1 MVTRPKMPPTKP
13 HNAPTTA
20 EAGFPG
26 FDEYTTGVGI
36 AGPAGIPAPVVAKL
50 NEAIRASLAKPE
62 TLQRLRQL
70 GAIAAPSSPDE
81 FRTWLQRDRERW
93 ERVIKAAKV
102 TAE

>member
-1 MVTRPKMPPTKP
+1 
-13 HNAPTTA
+13 
-20 EAGFPG
+20 
-26 FDEYTTGVGI
+26 
-36 AGPAGIPAPVVAKL
+36 VARL
-50 NEAIRASLAKPE
+50 NQAIRASLAKPE